1 MLRSSSA
8 AALCALAAIVALV
21 AVVWGSSGAETALL
35 RTRLREDVTS
45 PRVRS
50 QFLHKFNAAK
60 SHVRAGKKGSK
71 KGSSMLFDPLSGF
84 KGGEGKVKGK
94 KQLTAAQKAA
104 IAAKMKAL
112 REKILG
118 DFSSNTKFGKRVDCS
133 YPYPAASCKE
143 NAVPPPRAGADPAA
157 DAIPMAFG
165 KAR

>member
-1 MLRSSSA
+1 MRQRYL
-8 AALCALAAIVALV
+8 AALYAGVVVALV
-21 AVVWGSSGAETALL
+21 EGGRGRHAWSDTALL
-35 RTRLREDVTS
+35 SSRLREDVTS

-50 QFLHKFNAAK
+50 QFLSKFQAAE
-60 SHVRAGKKGSK
+60 SHHGRT
-71 KGSSMLFDPLSGF
+71 GSSSSSLLFDPLSGL
-84 KGGEGKVKGK
+84 KGNGKAGIAK

-133 YPYPAASCKE
+133 YPYPAASCKGH
-143 NAVPPPRAGADPAA
+143 AVAPPRAGADPAGMG
-157 DAIPMAFG
+157 IPMAFG

>member
-1 MLRSSSA
+1 MLKSRFL
-8 AALCALAAIVALV
+8 AALCAGVVVALV
-21 AVVWGSSGAETALL
+21 AVGRVRPAWSGAALL
-35 RTRLREDVTS
+35 SSRLREDVTS

-50 QFLHKFNAAK
+50 QFLSKFRAAE
-60 SHVRAGKKGSK
+60 SNHGRTGER
-71 KGSSMLFDPLSGF
+71 SSSSLLFDPLSGL
-84 KGGEGKVKGK
+84 KGSGKAGGAK

-133 YPYPAASCKE
+133 YPYPAASCKGH
-143 NAVPPPRAGADPAA
+143 AVAPPKAGADPAGMG
-157 DAIPMAFG
+157 IPMAFG

>member
-1 MLRSSSA
+1 MKLRFH
-8 AALCALAAIVALV
+8 ALCAGVVVALV
-21 AVVWGSSGAETALL
+21 AVVRVRPAWSGAALL
-35 RTRLREDVTS
+35 SSLLREDVTS

-50 QFLHKFNAAK
+50 QFLSKFQAAE
-60 SHVRAGKKGSK
+60 SHHGRTGE
-71 KGSSMLFDPLSGF
+71 GSSSSLLFDPLSGL
-84 KGGEGKVKGK
+84 KGKSKKAGGGK

-133 YPYPAASCKE
+133 YPYPAASCKGH
-143 NAVPPPRAGADPAA
+143 AVAPPKAGADPAGMG
-157 DAIPMAFG
+157 IPMAFG